1 MRYIITLTILGIIP
15 FYLNFFLILFGFSNA
30 YNFNFQ
36 LVYGAMIVSFISG
49 MQWQRLIY
57 FKNKLIWLII
67 PILNF
72 LFTWI
77 FVFYNTFQKYFVI
90 NGLVICLLLDLIVRD
105 KILNVNYIRTRI
117 VATFL
122 AILSF
127 FVNY

>member
-105 KILNVNYIRTRI
+105 KILNVNYIKTRI
-117 VATFL
+117 VATIL

>member
-105 KILNVNYIRTRI
+105 QILNVNYIRTRI
-117 VATFL
+117 VATIL

>member
-117 VATFL
+117 VATIL

>member
-1 MRYIITLTILGIIP
+1 MRYIITLTVLGIIP

-90 NGLVICLLLDLIVRD
+90 NGLIICLLLDLIVRD
-105 KILNVNYIRTRI
+105 KMLNINYIRTRI
-117 VATFL
+117 VATIL